1 MSTLKEIDAQLA
13 VLQAQREVLRQSELK
28 EAISQA
34 RSLAAEYGLTSADVF
49 LPSRGRSAV
58 SRVKVAAKYR
68 DPVSGSTWT
77 GRGKAPK
84 WIKGQDRAQYAIKE

>member
-34 RSLAAEYGLTSADVF
+34 RSLAAEYGLTSADVV

-68 DPVSGSTWT
+68 DPVSGATWT

>member
-13 VLQAQREVLRQSELK
+13 VLQAQREKLRQSELK

-34 RSLAAEYGLTSADVF
+34 RSLIAEYGLTSADVF
-49 LPSRGRSAV
+49 LPSRGRSSGNRA
-58 SRVKVAAKYR
+58 KVAAKYR
-68 DPVSGSTWT
+68 DPASGATWT

-84 WIKGQDRAQYAIKE
+84 WIVGQDREKYAIKE